1 MNNKEIEENFFEGER
16 AIIYGKIGEQKVK
29 VEIPVIGDF
38 DFKAYFPEGFS
49 TNQFIRKPCQGISSF
64 LVFLR
69 LLKNINFFDHKELVF
84 FFFHH
89 KLSIFHY
96 LNVFENVWL
105 K

>member
-1 MNNKEIEENFFEGER
+1 MNNKKIEENFFEGER

-64 LVFLR
+64 LAFPDQDGALFTITKIRKKAKVKKLRRFLC
-69 LLKNINFFDHKELVF
+69 LKIN
-84 FFFHH
+84 
-89 KLSIFHY
+89 
-96 LNVFENVWL
+96 
-105 K
+105 

>member
-49 TNQFIRKPCQGISSF
+49 TNQLIRKPLQGKCSF
-64 LVFLR
+64 LVLPDKDGVLFSTIKIRKKAKVRKLR
-69 LLKNINFFDHKELVF
+69 RF
-84 FFFHH
+84 
-89 KLSIFHY
+89 
-96 LNVFENVWL
+96 
-105 K
+105 